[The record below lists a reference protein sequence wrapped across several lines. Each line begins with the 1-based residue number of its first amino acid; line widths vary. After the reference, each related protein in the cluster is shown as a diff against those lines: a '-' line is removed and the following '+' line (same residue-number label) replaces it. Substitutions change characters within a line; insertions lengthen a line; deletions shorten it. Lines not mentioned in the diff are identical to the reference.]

1 MTAPWVDLVDEA
13 EPAVTHRD
21 SVEVELESTR
31 TGSRRYGIPHG
42 DG

>member
-1 MTAPWVDLVDEA
+1 MTAPWLDSVDEA
-13 EPAVTHRD
+13 ESAVTHRD
-21 SVEVELESTR
+21 SVEVELETTR